1 MFFTFLEFTFHCHLQ
16 VVGGDPLLKLIA
28 VDWFT
33 VNKSVDR
40 IALHPRCL
48 VQVTLKFSR
57 FYIFNT
63 QIYHCKLYL
72 GKDARFALD
81 ILINDFAKPS
91 INPKG

>member
-1 MFFTFLEFTFHCHLQ
+1 MQ

-48 VQVTLKFSR
+48 VQVTLNFQNFIFLIFK
-57 FYIFNT
+57 YIIVKYT
-63 QIYHCKLYL
+63 WVKML
-72 GKDARFALD
+72 GLLRTYY
-81 ILINDFAKPS
+81 
-91 INPKG
+91 

>member
-1 MFFTFLEFTFHCHLQ
+1 MQ

-48 VQVTLKFSR
+48 VQVTLNFQDFTSLIFK
-57 FYIFNT
+57 YI
-63 QIYHCKLYL
+63 IVKYSWGKLIGLLQKYY
-72 GKDARFALD
+72 
-81 ILINDFAKPS
+81 
-91 INPKG
+91 